1 MSTAY
6 YHQEPK
12 ILKRILVPCII
23 DKVGTGTSTNTEV
36 KALWDTG
43 ATTTCIS
50 ESLAQKLGLMADD
63 IDELTMADSSTHI
76 SNVYSVQITMGK
88 FTLPYIRVCD
98 LPMGNSGHDVIIGM
112 DFMSKGDLSITNYN
126 GSTMLSFR
134 EPSLGHVNYVSELEL
149 YKKMY
154 AARVKTGNVLCP
166 CGSNKKW
173 KNCHGK

>member
-6 YHQEPK
+6 FHKDPR
-12 ILKRILVPCII
+12 ISKRIIVPCII
-23 DKVGTGTSTNTEV
+23 DKVGTGTSSNPVV

-50 ESLAQKLGLMADD
+50 ETLAQSLGLMTEDED
-63 IDELTMADSSTHI
+63 ILTMADGSKHTSS
-76 SNVYSVQITMGK
+76 VYSVQITMGK

-98 LPMGNSGHDVIIGM
+98 LPMKNSGHDVIIGM
-112 DFMSKGDLSITNYN
+112 DFMTKGDLSITNYE

-134 EPSLGHVNYVSELEL
+134 EPSLSHINYVEELDK
-149 YKKMY
+149 YKKIY
-154 AARVKTGNVLCP
+154 AGRVKSGNQLCP
-166 CGSNKKW
+166 CGSGKKW